1 MCDKIVWSF
10 FIYSVN
16 RFTSRELIQPEVGY
30 FNGGAMGVLF
40 LMNGKFVK
48 RIANNVRGI

>member
-1 MCDKIVWSF
+1 MCDKIAWSF

-16 RFTSRELIQPEVGY
+16 GFTFRELIQPEVGY

-40 LMNGKFVK
+40 LMNGMFVK
-48 RIANNVRGI
+48 RIANNVRVI